1 MLIPSLSFF
10 MQCSMALDKM
20 EDLSLKEPLRQVEIG
35 EVEGIPFTKTMC
47 TTWDQVWKFK
57 ARPDDLLIATYA
69 KAGWCG

>member
-1 MLIPSLSFF
+1 

-20 EDLSLKEPLRQVEIG
+20 EDLSLKETVHRAELD
-35 EVEGIPFTKTMC
+35 EVEGIPVLKSIC
-47 TTWDQVWKFK
+47 STWDRVWKFK

>member
-1 MLIPSLSFF
+1 

-20 EDLSLKEPLRQVEIG
+20 KDLTLKEPMLRAQLVEL
-35 EVEGIPFTKTMC
+35 EGIPLTEPIY
-47 TTWDQVWKFK
+47 TTWDRVWKFK